1 MENFQNAKS
10 FQSFFAPQNHI
21 SLLPKIFDNWKLQT
35 MCMYICAEKVVVKV
49 HTQCDARLVSSQES
63 SELRVESLTIC
74 LAVDIWCS
82 ESKIVNNEE

>member
-1 MENFQNAKS
+1 
-10 FQSFFAPQNHI
+10 
-21 SLLPKIFDNWKLQT
+21 